1 MQRKKR
7 GLTIGE
13 AAQKL
18 GISRSSLSAY
28 ENDHL
33 EISLLLLIK
42 MTELYDCDIFD
53 LCGVHTGMKGV
64 VLDINPYEILKYHA
78 RFVIK
83 SKMKTERSV
92 GLENFPDE
100 YYEKA
105 YRDYLNEL
113 VATPAYNNMFDNLKQ
128 SAEAD
133 KEGLFD

>member
-1 MQRKKR
+1 MQRKKS

-64 VLDINPYEILKYHA
+64 VLDINP
-78 RFVIK
+78 
-83 SKMKTERSV
+83 
-92 GLENFPDE
+92 DE